1 MERYEVTLYR
11 SGGLADWQ
19 RFTDLASAMD
29 WYAWELVNRET
40 VPLSALIRELC
51 AGCGDWYDL
60 GGHGCGDVLDLA
72 ANGLRVVAGC
82 EYAGRYGVHCEGLP
96 APANWKTGHGDSPD
110 WSRTLCPAH
119 AHAFGWEQANAR
131 HA

>member
-1 MERYEVTLYR
+1 MDRIKITLYR
-11 SGGLADWQ
+11 EGGLAEWQ
-19 RFTDLASAMD
+19 CHPDLASAMD
-29 WYAWELVNRET
+29 WYAWELVHGEHL
-40 VPLSALIRELC
+40 PLSALIRELC
-51 AGCGDWYDL
+51 EGCGEWYDL
-60 GGHGCGDVLDLA
+60 GSHKCGAPLDLA